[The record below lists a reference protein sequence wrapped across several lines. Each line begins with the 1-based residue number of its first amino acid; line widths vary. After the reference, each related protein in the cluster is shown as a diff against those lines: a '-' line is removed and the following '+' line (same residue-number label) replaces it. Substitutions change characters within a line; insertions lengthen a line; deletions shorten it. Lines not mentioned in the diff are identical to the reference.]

1 MDSANNKTINN
12 NSSSILTSGEAVDS
26 RKPDALTK
34 FDMSILGK
42 IDLVEAEKIA
52 SEEVLFLSE
61 ADLIDGLEDF
71 ELVPVK
77 NYRQGTESPVS
88 SKNIDINDVFI
99 ETKASNVES
108 EPLILSEISIEND
121 YSSITETLSDKK
133 EQLNDFIVSTNLAN
147 KNSAS
152 EDIFIEN
159 SIIDDLSIEDSAV
172 EGLKIEKTF
181 SKSGNKELAPL
192 SQKNDVSAED
202 ELTDEDTLFTDS
214 SSGIDDIIHI
224 DTIEFIPESNDAIP
238 DAKKLFSIKINE
250 ETLDAQL
257 FSILNDAA
265 FTKIDEKALEKYTE
279 TDADSKCRFADDQFL
294 NKKMQE
300 DTVSYNEDLLTE
312 RLVKM
317 IEVVDGKM
325 ELLEITA
332 KEGGYSSYILEDYTL
347 YSSEK
352 FDTVFK
358 EEVFYTDSDF
368 EFIENAIIRD
378 DFTKYIHEI
387 DDYFESEDSLIQSE
401 ISEILGLIPDEK
413 EYIEDK
419 LFGDYYK
426 KFDLD
431 NEIDFIKP
439 EIDFFRSNY
448 SGTKNLNYFT
458 KIENSIS
465 EDEKISIEEDISSAN
480 AIVFEEDISEIEK
493 ILLRDFNFE
502 PEAVMGKVF
511 TKNVIPSVEEIP
523 DITDK
528 IIILEDK
535 DKLFELVSEFPDKH
549 ENLIKL
555 LSYLDGLF
563 EKLPEEVIRKF
574 AESEYFELY
583 SKVLKE
589 IGV

>member
-1 MDSANNKTINN
+1 MDSANKNSVNIKTSPTEVNNQAVKSSRIN
-12 NSSSILTSGEAVDS
+12 TSN
-26 RKPDALTK
+26 K
-34 FDMSILGK
+34 FDISILGK
-42 IDLVEAEKIA
+42 IDLLEAEKIA
-52 SEEVLFLSE
+52 SEEVLFLTE

-77 NYRQGTESPVS
+77 NYRQDLELSVPKEKKISQELVLETTDVEIESGLQSIPSFGDENVGLESTENINSKVS
-88 SKNIDINDVFI
+88 TKTDLVEEKVEIVQKVEIKKTEENETIIDHNF
-99 ETKASNVES
+99 AES
-108 EPLILSEISIEND
+108 YKPDLEISYSESLIDPMEKSPDVDIIEND
-121 YSSITETLSDKK
+121 IIIQNQVDEVIYLDSSDLI
-133 EQLNDFIVSTNLAN
+133 
-147 KNSAS
+147 S
-152 EDIFIEN
+152 E
-159 SIIDDLSIEDSAV
+159 IIDDM
-172 EGLKIEKTF
+172 
-181 SKSGNKELAPL
+181 
-192 SQKNDVSAED
+192 
-202 ELTDEDTLFTDS
+202 
-214 SSGIDDIIHI
+214 
-224 DTIEFIPESNDAIP
+224 P

-257 FSILNDAA
+257 ASILNEEVFD
-265 FTKIDEKALEKYTE
+265 KIDDKALQKYIHI
-279 TDADSKCRFADDQFL
+279 DSKCRFADDQFL
-294 NKKMQE
+294 NKQIA
-300 DTVSYNEDLLTE
+300 DDSVSYNEDPLTE

-317 IEVVDGKM
+317 IEVADGKM

-332 KEGGYSSYILEDYTL
+332 KEGEYFNYILEDYTL
-347 YSSEK
+347 YNSEK
-352 FDTVFK
+352 FDNVFK
-358 EEVFYTDSDF
+358 EEVFYIDSDF

-448 SGTKNLNYFT
+448 TGTKNLNYFT
-458 KIENSIS
+458 KNEGGFS
-465 EDEKISIEEDISSAN
+465 ESERRSIEEDISSAN
-480 AIVFEEDISEIEK
+480 AIVFEEDISEIEE
-493 ILLRDFNFE
+493 ILRKDFNFK
-502 PEAVMGKVF
+502 PEAIIEKTVMIEEPAEIVE
-511 TKNVIPSVEEIP
+511 IEEIT

-528 IIILEDK
+528 IIILDDK
-535 DKLFELVSEFPDKH
+535 ERLFELVSEFPEKH